1 MDGELKEAH
10 PFIEQNVYSEYQTY
24 LLSKDNADIKYRFV
38 DNPNVYKFIDSVHNL
53 PANNPIT
60 PFQTASDI
68 TDFLRNQWAGLF
80 QRFLQEQKRRQEIR
94 DLDKI
99 KSVSG
104 TLRELVKFVTVERK
118 DDDNALQQVL
128 LANHPVFHRFQEL
141 TGTPYRVFFTTEEEL
156 NRWLVAQNWLPV
168 AERAYEEGSIREW
181 FSNEYEQY
189 IRLTEMIFD
198 EESRLQLYTEDE

>member
-1 MDGELKEAH
+1 MENQVQVFI
-10 PFIEQNVYSEYQTY
+10 FIEQNVYSEYQTY
-24 LLSKDNADIKYRFV
+24 LLSKDNADIKYQFV

-60 PFQTASDI
+60 PSQTASD
-68 TDFLRNQWAGLF
+68 
-80 QRFLQEQKRRQEIR
+80 
-94 DLDKI
+94 
-99 KSVSG
+99 
-104 TLRELVKFVTVERK
+104 
-118 DDDNALQQVL
+118 
-128 LANHPVFHRFQEL
+128 
-141 TGTPYRVFFTTEEEL
+141 RVFFTTEEEL

-168 AERAYEEGSIREW
+168 AERPYEEGSIREW

>member
-1 MDGELKEAH
+1 MENQVQVFI
-10 PFIEQNVYSEYQTY
+10 FIEQNVYSEYQTY
-24 LLSKDNADIKYRFV
+24 LLSKDNADIKYQFV

-60 PFQTASDI
+60 PSQTASD
-68 TDFLRNQWAGLF
+68 
-80 QRFLQEQKRRQEIR
+80 
-94 DLDKI
+94 
-99 KSVSG
+99 
-104 TLRELVKFVTVERK
+104 
-118 DDDNALQQVL
+118 
-128 LANHPVFHRFQEL
+128 
-141 TGTPYRVFFTTEEEL
+141 RVFFTTEEEL

-168 AERAYEEGSIREW
+168 AERAYEEEGSIREW

>member
-1 MDGELKEAH
+1 MENQVQVFI
-10 PFIEQNVYSEYQTY
+10 FIEQNVYSEYQTY
-24 LLSKDNADIKYRFV
+24 LLSKDNADIKYQFV

-60 PFQTASDI
+60 PSQTASD
-68 TDFLRNQWAGLF
+68 
-80 QRFLQEQKRRQEIR
+80 
-94 DLDKI
+94 
-99 KSVSG
+99 
-104 TLRELVKFVTVERK
+104 
-118 DDDNALQQVL
+118 
-128 LANHPVFHRFQEL
+128 
-141 TGTPYRVFFTTEEEL
+141 RVFFTTEEEL